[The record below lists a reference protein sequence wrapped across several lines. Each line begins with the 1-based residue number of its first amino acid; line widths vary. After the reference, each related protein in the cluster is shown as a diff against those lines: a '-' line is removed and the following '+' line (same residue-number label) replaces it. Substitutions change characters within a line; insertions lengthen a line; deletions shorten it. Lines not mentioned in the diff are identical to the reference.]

1 MKKEKKLSQTDEK
14 IDQNTAAEEAAG
26 TEGPEMVAV
35 ERAKLEEASKLFEEA
50 QKQRDDYLDMAR
62 RVQAEFDNYRK
73 RNLSLRAE
81 AEDDGL
87 RAAVKEILPTLDN
100 LERALQAAAA
110 EEGPLK
116 SGLEMTLRGLND
128 ALLRLGLEG
137 QPCKAGDPFDPELHN
152 AVMSS
157 EAEEGQQPG
166 TVAEVFQR
174 GYSLKGKV
182 IRYAMVRVAQ

>member
-1 MKKEKKLSQTDEK
+1 MKKEKKLSQNEEK
-14 IDQNTAAEEAAG
+14 IDPKAAMEETAG
-26 TEGPEMVAV
+26 GDGPEMVAV

-50 QKQRDDYLDMAR
+50 QKQRDEYLDMAR

-73 RNLSLRAE
+73 RNVSLRAE

-100 LERALQAAAA
+100 LERALQAAT
-110 EEGPLK
+110 EESPLK

-128 ALLRLGLEG
+128 ALARLGLEG
-137 QPCKAGDPFDPELHN
+137 LACKAGEPFDPERHN

-157 EAEEGQQPG
+157 DAEEGQQPG
-166 TVAEVFQR
+166 SVAEVLQR

-182 IRYAMVRVAQ
+182 VRYAMVRVAQ